1 LRKKCSF
8 RSFFLG
14 GFECSTQR
22 LRNGKRLDVIRAT
35 EHDRFADC
43 DYRRLRSLRIQTV
56 RDGVR
61 WHLIESS
68 PGRYDFSSV
77 LGLIQAAA
85 ENDIQVIWDLFHYGW
100 PDDIDIFSTEFV
112 ERFAAFAHA
121 FAVVLKF
128 EAGGVPYFTPVNEIS
143 YVAWAAGEVGY
154 LNPFATGRGDEL
166 KRQLVS
172 AYIAAVDAIRDV
184 SPYARIVQ
192 VDPLIHVLADQAATP
207 SEIAAADA
215 HNRGAF
221 TAWDMTA
228 GKVAPQLGGSES
240 YLDIVG
246 VNYYVHNQWLQG
258 GKFLEPTDPRYVPL
272 RELLRNVYRRYER
285 PLFIAE
291 TGIEEERRPEWLSY
305 VCDEVVAALHSGI
318 PIEGICLY
326 PIVNHPG
333 WDDDRHCHNG
343 LWDYCNDCGDREVY
357 RPLADELARQQARIV
372 QACAEIDHNRTTVGV
387 YV

>member
-1 LRKKCSF
+1 
-8 RSFFLG
+8 
-14 GFECSTQR
+14 
-22 LRNGKRLDVIRAT
+22 
-35 EHDRFADC
+35 
-43 DYRRLRSLRIQTV
+43 V

-77 LGLIQAAA
+77 LGMIQAAA

-184 SPYARIVQ
+184 SPHARIVQ
-192 VDPLIHVLADQAATP
+192 VDPLIHVLADQAARP
-207 SEIAAADA
+207 SETEAADA

-285 PLFIAE
+285 PIFIAE

-305 VCDEVVAALHSGI
+305 VCDEVVAAMHSGT

-357 RPLADELARQQARIV
+357 RPLADELARQQARIGQV
-372 QACAEIDHNRTTVGV
+372 CTEIDHNRTSVGV
-387 YV
+387 FV